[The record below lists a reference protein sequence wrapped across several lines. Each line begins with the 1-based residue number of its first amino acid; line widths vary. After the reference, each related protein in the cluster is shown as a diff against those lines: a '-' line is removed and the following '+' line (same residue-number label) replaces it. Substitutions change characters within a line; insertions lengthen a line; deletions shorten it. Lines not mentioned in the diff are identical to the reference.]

1 MHNICRLIYSIFA
14 ILVVPALTLAEPA
27 TGKFS
32 KVLPNVT
39 TDQLSVEMG
48 KPITLNLQLE
58 KGWILNPEAP
68 SFMAMFAGKKNL
80 WQADKAQLLK
90 NNKQTLPG
98 ITKPVHLQGTFYY
111 CRTDHQSQCL
121 IKSIDYTLAPG
132 NFDNNTLTVRL
143 KP

>member
-1 MHNICRLIYSIFA
+1 MHNISRLICIIVA

-27 TGKFS
+27 AAKFS
-32 KVLPNVT
+32 NALPNVT

-68 SFMAMFAGKKNL
+68 NFLAMFAGKKNL
-80 WQADKAQLLK
+80 WQVDKTQLLK

-132 NFDNNTLTVRL
+132 NFDNNTLTVWL